1 MLNTRLLMS
10 VVTATA
16 SLFLMPVTRW
26 VDGFPLHVLSSP
38 ALASFAEH
46 PGTKFK
52 YVPPY
57 RGTPRR
63 TQGAGT
69 RGEDESQEVTLKLL
83 VPNDHT
89 GQTLS
94 SHPTFFWYVSEI
106 PEEPVEFAL
115 VESGVAQPIF
125 VQQLQLEKAG
135 IMRLEMPENLP
146 GLVPGKEYRWTVSL
160 VSNANR
166 RSQDT
171 FAQSWIKRVAETP
184 ALNQQLAT
192 AKSERDRASIY
203 AEAGLWYDAINV
215 LLKAQST
222 NSTDRSMREAF
233 LSLLDRAGLTEVAEQ
248 ERQRLARY

>member
-1 MLNTRLLMS
+1 MVNTRLMMS

-16 SLFLMPVTRW
+16 SLFLMPVIRW
-26 VDGFPLHVLSSP
+26 VDGSPLQKLSSP
-38 ALASFAEH
+38 ALASFAEQ
-46 PGTKFK
+46 PAYKFN

-69 RGEDESQEVTLKLL
+69 RGGDESGEVTLKLL
-83 VPNDHT
+83 VPDDHT

-94 SHPTFFWYVSEI
+94 GHPTFFWYVSEI

-135 IMRLEMPENLP
+135 IIRLKMPKNLP
-146 GLVPGKEYRWTVSL
+146 ALVPGKEYRWSVSL

-166 RSQDT
+166 RSSDT
-171 FAQSWIKRVAETP
+171 VAQSWIKRVAETP
-184 ALNQQLAT
+184 ALKQQLAT
-192 AKSERDRASIY
+192 AKSDRDRASIY
-203 AEAGLWYDAINV
+203 AEAGLWYDAINI

-222 NSTDRSMREAF
+222 NSTDRSIHEAF

-248 ERQRLARY
+248 E

>member
-1 MLNTRLLMS
+1 
-10 VVTATA
+10 
-16 SLFLMPVTRW
+16 
-26 VDGFPLHVLSSP
+26 
-38 ALASFAEH
+38 
-46 PGTKFK
+46 
-52 YVPPY
+52 
-57 RGTPRR
+57 
-63 TQGAGT
+63 
-69 RGEDESQEVTLKLL
+69 
-83 VPNDHT
+83 
-89 GQTLS
+89 
-94 SHPTFFWYVSEI
+94 
-106 PEEPVEFAL
+106 
-115 VESGVAQPIF
+115 
-125 VQQLQLEKAG
+125 
-135 IMRLEMPENLP
+135 
-146 GLVPGKEYRWTVSL
+146 

>member
-1 MLNTRLLMS
+1 MINTRLLMS

-16 SLFLMPVTRW
+16 SLFFTPVSRW
-26 VDGFPLHVLSSP
+26 VEGFPLHVLSSP
-38 ALASFAEH
+38 ALASFAEQ

-69 RGEDESQEVTLKLL
+69 RGEDESQEVKLKLL

-135 IMRLEMPENLP
+135 IIRLEMPENLP

-171 FAQSWIKRVAETP
+171 FAQSWIKRISATTT
-184 ALNQQLAT
+184 LNQQLAT
-192 AKSERDRASIY
+192 AKTDRDRASIY
-203 AEAGLWYDAINV
+203 AQSGLWYDAINV
-215 LLKAQST
+215 FLKAQST
-222 NSTDRSMREAF
+222 NPTDRSMHEAF
-233 LSLLDRAGLTEVAEQ
+233 LSLLDRAGLTEVAAQ